1 MKKLFPLLVCLSLS
15 LISAAQTYDLKLNL
29 SKGQHYKQTMSMNMD
44 MTENISGQEINITT
58 NMQFEFDQEVKS
70 ITKKGDFVLE
80 SSYSHIIISADAM
93 GQQTSFDS
101 QVKDTTGN
109 EMAKAYSKTFGQ
121 IIGKKFEVTISP
133 KGRVLDIKG
142 FKEILSSLENSSSDP
157 TTKKLIESTFDE
169 KKMTSNF
176 ESSYR
181 LFPEKPIKIGD
192 TWTQKNTVESVV
204 PIEINTGYK
213 LKEVNNGIAK
223 ITSTGDI
230 KMKSDDVE
238 VSGMKMKI
246 DIAGKYDGAYDMD
259 VSTGISNKTVINMP
273 VNGTMSVMG
282 MEVPVTINS
291 TTQTSTTPVN

>member
-1 MKKLFPLLVCLSLS
+1 
-15 LISAAQTYDLKLNL
+15 
-29 SKGQHYKQTMSMNMD
+29 
-44 MTENISGQEINITT
+44 
-58 NMQFEFDQEVKS
+58 
-70 ITKKGDFVLE
+70 
-80 SSYSHIIISADAM
+80 M

-169 KKMTSNF
+169 KKMISNF

-192 TWTQKNTVESVV
+192 TWAQKNTVESVV

-223 ITSTGDI
+223 ITSTGDV

-238 VSGMKMKI
+238 ISGMKMKI
-246 DIAGKYDGAYDMD
+246 DIAGKYDGTYDMD
-259 VSTGISNKTVINMP
+259 VSTGISNKTIINMP

-282 MEVPVTINS
+282 MEVPVSINS
-291 TTQTSTTPVN
+291 TTQTTTTPAN